1 MAKALDTNWRVANS
15 NPTGPSV
22 GFSDPTSLRSS
33 RLRVENQL
41 KGIGPNWVSEVKGK
55 NCNRKKLILTYP

>member
-1 MAKALDTNWRVANS
+1 MAKALGTNWRVANS

-33 RLRVENQL
+33 RQRVENQL
-41 KGIGPNWVSEVKGK
+41 KGISPNWV
-55 NCNRKKLILTYP
+55 R